1 MDKLNYLI
9 ITAIISVCQIPS
21 VLAQG
26 GGRDDVKLTEPVGG
40 DILPGSQ
47 SLQGE
52 VETSLIFSKVIPFAI
67 QFLIG
72 LAVALSVVALII
84 GGYQFMTAYG
94 NEEKHKNAQ
103 KTITYALIGLVLAI
117 TAYGIVSIITTIQ
130 FGSPAT

>member
-1 MDKLNYLI
+1 MNKLKYLI
-9 ITAIISVCQIPS
+9 ITGIASLSQIPS

-26 GGRDDVKLTEPVGG
+26 FGRNDLELTEPIGG

-47 SLQGE
+47 ALTGD
-52 VETSLIFSKVIPFAI
+52 VETSLVFSKLIPFAI
-67 QFLIG
+67 QFTIG

-94 NEEKHKNAQ
+94 NDEQHKNAQ

-117 TAYGIVSIITTIQ
+117 TAYGIVKIITTIQ
-130 FGSPAT
+130 LS